1 MNIRSR
7 LTLQFLLIN
16 ALILILVSLFT
27 YYLSS
32 EFRKEEFF
40 ERLSKKAQTTAR
52 LLIEIDEIDLDL
64 LKIIDRSDFGTL
76 PEEAIYIYTQ
86 EGQLIYQ
93 SNDVSIFV
101 PDSSMIE
108 RVKRG
113 EHYFEYKKDI
123 EVYGYTYADIDH
135 PYIIIAGALDRFG
148 LSKLN
153 NLRNIL
159 VLVFLTGILLVA
171 IAGWIFSGKALS
183 PISDV
188 VSQVNAISINH
199 LERRVDEGNNT
210 DEISLM
216 ASTFN
221 RLLDRIEEAF
231 QMQTQFVANA
241 SHELRT
247 PLTVLSGQLEVALL
261 KERTPEQY
269 QIILTSLKED
279 LSLLNQTANRL
290 LLLAQADS
298 RAENLDARPFRL
310 DETLWQIQSEMLKR
324 FPGAEI
330 EIGFSRI
337 PESELEFMITGN
349 EQLIRVAIGNVV
361 ENALKYSNPH
371 RCKITFDIEHSEKSV
386 IVEDKGSGIAADE
399 HHKIFLPF
407 YRSPSSINAPGHG
420 LGLAMVKKILQLHK
434 GEITLSSQKGEG
446 TTVKISFSES

>member
-1 MNIRSR
+1 
-7 LTLQFLLIN
+7 
-16 ALILILVSLFT
+16 
-27 YYLSS
+27 
-32 EFRKEEFF
+32 
-40 ERLSKKAQTTAR
+40 
-52 LLIEIDEIDLDL
+52 
-64 LKIIDRSDFGTL
+64 
-76 PEEAIYIYTQ
+76 
-86 EGQLIYQ
+86 
-93 SNDVSIFV
+93 
-101 PDSSMIE
+101 
-108 RVKRG
+108 
-113 EHYFEYKKDI
+113 
-123 EVYGYTYADIDH
+123 
-135 PYIIIAGALDRFG
+135 
-148 LSKLN
+148 
-153 NLRNIL
+153 
-159 VLVFLTGILLVA
+159 
-171 IAGWIFSGKALS
+171 
-183 PISDV
+183 
-188 VSQVNAISINH
+188 
-199 LERRVDEGNNT
+199 
-210 DEISLM
+210 
-216 ASTFN
+216 
-221 RLLDRIEEAF
+221 IEEAF

-324 FPGAEI
+324 YPGAEI

-337 PESELEFMITGN
+337 PESEFEFMITGN

-361 ENALKYSNPH
+361 ENALKYSNPQ

-434 GEITLSSQKGEG
+434 GEITLTSQKGEG

>member
-1 MNIRSR
+1 M
-7 LTLQFLLIN
+7 
-16 ALILILVSLFT
+16 ILILVSLFT

-298 RAENLDARPFRL
+298 RAENLDARPFR
-310 DETLWQIQSEMLKR
+310 
-324 FPGAEI
+324 
-330 EIGFSRI
+330 
-337 PESELEFMITGN
+337 
-349 EQLIRVAIGNVV
+349 
-361 ENALKYSNPH
+361 
-371 RCKITFDIEHSEKSV
+371 
-386 IVEDKGSGIAADE
+386 
-399 HHKIFLPF
+399 
-407 YRSPSSINAPGHG
+407 
-420 LGLAMVKKILQLHK
+420 
-434 GEITLSSQKGEG
+434 
-446 TTVKISFSES
+446 

>member
-247 PLTVLSGQLEVALL
+247 PLTVISGQLEVALL

-324 FPGAEI
+324 YPGAEI

-337 PESELEFMITGN
+337 PESEFEFMITGN

-361 ENALKYSNPH
+361 ENALKYSNPQ
-371 RCKITFDIEHSEKSV
+371 RCKITFDIDHSEKSV

-434 GEITLSSQKGEG
+434 GEITLTSQKGEG
-446 TTVKISFSES
+446 TSVKITFAES